1 MKKGLNRIC
10 RICSKPIKPR
20 GMGGHLA
27 LAHGIREKEVIKYIV
42 DPGHDP
48 SGVMTESI
56 KYSSQIR
63 SEKIPANVAEKL
75 MEPIIPEI
83 LNNVVKEIFD
93 IPVQSEGNL
102 YTETDIRILLARII
116 NYYYQS
122 DQPSQLLRQFAKMDM
137 IEDFEERF
145 KCDFTRVKKENQHI
159 HLGTTEPEHL
169 AFAYKYALLNY
180 SR

>member
-42 DPGHDP
+42 DPGHDT
-48 SGVMTESI
+48 SGEMNESI

-75 MEPIIPEI
+75 MEPIIP
-83 LNNVVKEIFD
+83 D
-93 IPVQSEGNL
+93 QSEGNL

-116 NYYYQS
+116 NYYYKS